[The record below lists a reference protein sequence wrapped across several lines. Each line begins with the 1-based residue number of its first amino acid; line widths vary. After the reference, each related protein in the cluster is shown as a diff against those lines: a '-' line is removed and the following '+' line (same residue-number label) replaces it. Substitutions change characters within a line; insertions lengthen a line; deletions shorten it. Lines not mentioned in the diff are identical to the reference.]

1 MAKPVI
7 GLLGGG
13 QLGRMLQ
20 EQAMLLG
27 IELVVLDEN
36 NCPTKQ
42 INLNEKH
49 VEGSFKD
56 PEKIRELAR
65 RCDILTVEIEH
76 INTEVLEEIATKGV
90 EVDGQ
95 VKKVPVHP
103 SWETLRLIQ
112 DKYLQKEHFGKAG
125 IPIAPQISVESG
137 ISMQESLQKAAETF
151 GFPFMLKARKGSY
164 DGRGNF
170 KVNGPEDFAEAIK
183 DMGTLSLYAEKFQ
196 PFTKELAVMVVRT
209 EDDAGNL
216 KDVYAYPAVE
226 TVHEESI
233 CTKVFYGKVSKEVGE
248 KARKV
253 ACDVIRTVK
262 GRGVF
267 AVEMFLLAND
277 ELVINEV
284 APRPHNSGHYTIEA
298 VPYFSQYK
306 AQLYSILD
314 IVPPSLKLQ
323 PRVSSAIMFNILGG
337 AQESSH
343 DALVDLTHT
352 HYHDDMDVFLHLY
365 GKSSKPGRKIGHITV
380 TSYSPEV
387 NLEELA
393 APLIKE
399 VDSIRQGR
407 LDAASAQLRPT
418 APATTSQ
425 PPAPT
430 SSRDTKNP
438 LVVVTMGSDS
448 DLHVLKG
455 AFEVLERF
463 RVPYDFTITSAHRTP
478 HTMSALAKS
487 AADRGIRV
495 IIAAAGGA
503 AALPGMLASETPIP
517 VIGVPV
523 KATHLDGQDSLL
535 SIVQMPRGC
544 PVATVGINNSTN
556 AGMLSVRIL
565 GTGDA
570 KYRKAMADYMVS
582 MGEEVEGKAA
592 RLQEIGW
599 KAYLEKK

>member
-196 PFTKELAVMVVRT
+196 PFTNELAVMVVRT

-323 PRVSSAIMFNILGG
+323 PRVSSAIMLNILGG

-582 MGEEVEGKAA
+582 LGEEVEGKAA